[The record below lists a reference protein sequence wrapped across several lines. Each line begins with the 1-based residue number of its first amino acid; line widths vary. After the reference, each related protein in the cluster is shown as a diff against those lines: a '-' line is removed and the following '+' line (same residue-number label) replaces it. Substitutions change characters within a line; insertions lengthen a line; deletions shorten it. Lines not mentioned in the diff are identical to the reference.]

1 MEKKKKKD
9 EQVTERVCESQCL
22 IMIKQIQAEARRVKF
37 IQLYFLLE
45 ENQLFGSTQSHR
57 GGFYLHPVLFFSH
70 SSTSKATQAHICD

>member
-1 MEKKKKKD
+1 M
-9 EQVTERVCESQCL
+9 CESQCL